1 MTDRRDTPFN
11 GRVAHVSLRGR
22 VAADSFVDGATVFV
36 AKVWTD
42 LLRGPDGARERQ
54 LLRGEAFRALERV
67 GDHVFGFAERDGYVG
82 WVAASDLGPR
92 LPVPTHR
99 VSVRQTYAKGSPDL
113 KATEHPVL
121 LPFGARLTVR
131 NVANGWARTAWA
143 DDGEGR
149 SMVDLYVPAK
159 HLRPLSEIAGD
170 PVAIAALFLGTPYL
184 WGGNSA
190 FGIDCSGLVQ
200 AAMLAC
206 GIPCPGDSDQQ
217 ARVLGAET
225 ALDAPR
231 RRGDLYFWEGH
242 VGILSAPDTLLH
254 ANAHHMMVAE
264 EPLEEAIA
272 RIAAAEGKGV
282 ACRRR
287 ATLPPGS
294 ASSPAS

>member
-11 GRVAHVSLRGR
+11 GRVAHVSLKGQ
-22 VAADSFVDGATVFV
+22 VATESFVEGETVFV
-36 AKVWTD
+36 EKVWTD
-42 LLRGPDGARERQ
+42 LLREPGGARERQ

-67 GDHVFGFAERDGYVG
+67 RDHVFGFAERDGYVG
-82 WVAASDLGPR
+82 WIAACDLGEGTPA
-92 LPVPTHR
+92 PTHW
-99 VSVRQTYAKGSPDL
+99 VSARQTYAKESPEL
-113 KATEHPVL
+113 KATERPVF

-131 NVANGWARTAWA
+131 SVARGWARTAWA
-143 DDGEGR
+143 GEEEGR
-149 SMVDLYVPAK
+149 VDLYVPEK
-159 HLRPLSEIAGD
+159 HLRPLTEVAAD
-170 PVAIAALFLGTPYL
+170 PVAIAALFRGTPYL

-190 FGIDCSGLVQ
+190 FGIDCSGLIQ

-217 ARVLGAET
+217 ADALGEEIP
-225 ALDAPR
+225 LDAPR
-231 RRGDLYFWEGH
+231 RRGDIYFWEGH

-264 EPLEEAIA
+264 EPLEEVIA

-287 ATLPPGS
+287 ATPPPGS